1 MDKFIKRMIDDGYVD
16 KMVSSICLV
25 KKITSDEDVHPDT
38 VRMLIDATL
47 QTKEEMRDLFLEEAI
62 DTGMILA
69 NERIYKEV
77 MDRVPA
83 ETTTTTASSSSVLDE
98 IIECLQKLSDDLK

>member
-47 QTKEEMRDLFLEEAI
+47 QTKEEIRDLFLEEAI
-62 DTGMILA
+62 ETGMILA
-69 NERIYKEV
+69 CEKIYKEV
-77 MDRVPA
+77 RDRVPV
-83 ETTTTTASSSSVLDE
+83 ETTTTAGSSSVLDE

>member
-47 QTKEEMRDLFLEEAI
+47 HTNEEMRDLFLEEAI
-62 DTGMILA
+62 NTGMNLVT
-69 NERIYKEV
+69 ERIHKEV
-77 MDRVPA
+77 RDRVPA
-83 ETTTTTASSSSVLDE
+83 ETTTTTCSFSSVIDE
-98 IIECLQKLSDDLK
+98 LIESLQKLSDDLK

>member
-16 KMVSSICLV
+16 KMISSICLV

-47 QTKEEMRDLFLEEAI
+47 QTKDKMRDLFLEEAI
-62 DTGMILA
+62 DTGMNIA
-69 NERIYKEV
+69 CEMIYKEIR
-77 MDRVPA
+77 DRVPA
-83 ETTTTTASSSSVLDE
+83 ETTTTTAGSSSILDE
-98 IIECLQKLSDDLK
+98 IIECLQKLNDDLK

>member
-47 QTKEEMRDLFLEEAI
+47 HTNEEIRDLFLEEAI
-62 DTGMILA
+62 ETGMNLA
-69 NERIYKEV
+69 TVKIHKEV
-77 MDRVPA
+77 KDRIPA
-83 ETTTTTASSSSVLDE
+83 ETTTTAGSSSVLDE
-98 IIECLQKLSDDLK
+98 IIECLQKLSDELK